1 MISQPKQG
9 SCFPASVSSI
19 WLVGVAMWRQHSRDT
34 VAVSSRGHSW
44 WMAKSPEPETAG
56 ERAVNMAKS
65 AVLLPVISYR
75 APERPIASCR
85 F

>member
-1 MISQPKQG
+1 MTNQPKQC

-19 WLVGVAMWRQHSRDT
+19 WLAGVAMWRQHSRDT

-44 WMAKSPEPETAG
+44 WIAREPETAE

-65 AVLLPVISYR
+65 GVLLPFVSYR
-75 APERPIASCR
+75 APERPIASCNR
-85 F
+85 L